1 MRLLTLLKA
10 AVLSLLLSACVAPML
25 AMGQGQLM
33 WALLKPMVGLD
44 PNTTNLFEQPVIKT
58 RMTGLLGP
66 HYDTTVNLLRTA
78 TELQQEG
85 PLFYLASRYSPLE
98 GPERAGLVWNS
109 ETNQMAA
116 LLNTGEQTKVFT
128 ESHTG
133 RAAVWPAA
141 LQDWLNHNT
150 APAMLPLAGPETNAE
165 PRRWHRKPCQPAS
178 AAATEPPLSQLQAE
192 LAASQRP
199 AAGGGTAIEAAGN
212 RPSAPRHKRSASP
225 AAGRRQGSRH
235 GSHVQRQLSSPP
247 GSNQLVYHPGCSS
260 AKRASPHSLPL
271 GVNNLKIP
279 VTFWPGFP
287 PLPGRAGCHRRA
299 LPSSRAKSPARY
311 AGSAGTSR
319 TDPGC
324 R

>member
-66 HYDTTVNLLRTA
+66 HYDTTINLLRTA

-85 PLFYLASRYSPLE
+85 PLFYLASRYNPLE

-150 APAMLPLAGPETNAE
+150 APAMLPLAGPDTNAE
-165 PRRWHRKPCQPAS
+165 APALAPQTLQPPAPQ
-178 AAATEPPLSQLQAE
+178 AEPALSQLQAE
-192 LAASQRP
+192 LAATRAQLQAAEQQLKQLETAPQPQAQAQPQAQP
-199 AAGGGTAIEAAGN
+199 AAGDDKEAAMEAMFNGN
-212 RPSAPRHKRSASP
+212 
-225 AAGRRQGSRH
+225 
-235 GSHVQRQLSSPP
+235 
-247 GSNQLVYHPGCSS
+247 
-260 AKRASPHSLPL
+260 
-271 GVNNLKIP
+271 
-279 VTFWPGFP
+279 
-287 PLPGRAGCHRRA
+287 
-299 LPSSRAKSPARY
+299 
-311 AGSAGTSR
+311 
-319 TDPGC
+319 
-324 R
+324 

>member
-85 PLFYLASRYSPLE
+85 PLFYLASRYNPLE

-165 PRRWHRKPCQPAS
+165 APALAPQPLQPPAPQ
-178 AAATEPPLSQLQAE
+178 AEPALSQLQAE
-192 LAASQRP
+192 LAATRAQLQAAEQQLKQLETAPQPQAQAQPQAQP
-199 AAGGGTAIEAAGN
+199 AAGDDKEAAMEAMFNGN
-212 RPSAPRHKRSASP
+212 
-225 AAGRRQGSRH
+225 
-235 GSHVQRQLSSPP
+235 
-247 GSNQLVYHPGCSS
+247 
-260 AKRASPHSLPL
+260 
-271 GVNNLKIP
+271 
-279 VTFWPGFP
+279 
-287 PLPGRAGCHRRA
+287 
-299 LPSSRAKSPARY
+299 
-311 AGSAGTSR
+311 
-319 TDPGC
+319 
-324 R
+324 

>member
-10 AVLSLLLSACVAPML
+10 AALSLLLSACVAPML

-33 WALLKPMVGLD
+33 WALLKPLVGLD

-66 HYDTTVNLLRTA
+66 HYDTTVDLLRTA

-141 LQDWLNHNT
+141 MQDWLNHNT
-150 APAMLPLAGPETNAE
+150 APALLPLAGPESS
-165 PRRWHRKPCQPAS
+165 PPATVLAPQQLAPS
-178 AAATEPPLSQLQAE
+178 AQALPAATGEPPLGQLQAE
-192 LAASQRP
+192 LAEARAKLR
-199 AAGGGTAIEAAGN
+199 AAEQQLQQLE
-212 RPSAPRHKRSASP
+212 SAPAPKPDSASP
-225 AAGRRQGSRH
+225 AAGNDKEAAMEAMFNG
-235 GSHVQRQLSSPP
+235 
-247 GSNQLVYHPGCSS
+247 N
-260 AKRASPHSLPL
+260 
-271 GVNNLKIP
+271 
-279 VTFWPGFP
+279 
-287 PLPGRAGCHRRA
+287 
-299 LPSSRAKSPARY
+299 
-311 AGSAGTSR
+311 
-319 TDPGC
+319 
-324 R
+324 